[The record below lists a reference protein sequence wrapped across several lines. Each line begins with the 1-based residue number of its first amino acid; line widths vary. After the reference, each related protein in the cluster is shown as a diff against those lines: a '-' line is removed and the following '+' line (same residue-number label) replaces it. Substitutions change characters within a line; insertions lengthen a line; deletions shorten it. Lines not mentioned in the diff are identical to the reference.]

1 MLCSSRELG
10 ISEDHSGLWILP
22 EDAPVGEDIRVYE
35 RLDDKKIEV
44 KATPNRGDALSVI
57 GVGRDL
63 RALIRV
69 PSLSLPR
76 ISLRFRPP
84 ATAFT
89 KYAMRPRIFA
99 DGSPAV
105 WSAA

>member
-63 RALIRV
+63 RALTGAE
-69 PSLSLPR
+69 LSSR